1 MDWEILISLNWTLL
15 VNWFSNNIDNSSKG
29 LWPNWHHDWV
39 ASVMNLLSSN
49 DTLSGVESDSSHIF
63 ATQMLSDFQNQ
74 FVLDP
79 LHFECIENRWQVA
92 FELYIDNSAND
103 L

>member
-1 MDWEILISLNWTLL
+1 MDWEILISLDWTLL
-15 VNWFSNNIDNSSKG
+15 VNRFSNNIDNSSEG
-29 LWPNWHHDWV
+29 LWTNWHHDGV

-49 DTLSGVESDSSHIF
+49 ETLSRVESDSSHIV

-92 FELYIDNSAND
+92 FELYIDDSAND